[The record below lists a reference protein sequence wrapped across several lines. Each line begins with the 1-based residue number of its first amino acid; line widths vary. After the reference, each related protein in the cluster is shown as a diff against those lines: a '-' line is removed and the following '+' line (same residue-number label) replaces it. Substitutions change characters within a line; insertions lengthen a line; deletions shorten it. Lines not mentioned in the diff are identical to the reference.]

1 MNDSQPSPV
10 PFEEGLVDLMGYNP
24 VWYWIISFI
33 ILSIIMITMFFLL
46 RLKNKDHV
54 EAPVAPMMKQP
65 SYYIAEIDK
74 TFLLV
79 SNRAISIQEACQRVS
94 ITLREYIQQQT
105 GLPASSMTFTDLQRV
120 QTPPRIMASIQY
132 VYPIVFGNARVE
144 DYDEFLK
151 FMNSSRAILDGR
163 WNG

>member
-1 MNDSQPSPV
+1 MNDNQPEPV
-10 PFEEGLVDLMGYNP
+10 PFEEGLADLIGYNP
-24 VWYWIISFI
+24 VWFWIISFI
-33 ILSIIMITMFFLL
+33 VLSIVMITMFFLL

-54 EAPVAPMMKQP
+54 EVTMKTPMKQA
-65 SYYIAEIDK
+65 SHYVAEIDK

-105 GLPASSMTFTDLQRV
+105 GLPASSMTFTDLQSV
-120 QTPPRIMASIQY
+120 QTPEHIMASIQY
-132 VYPIVFGNARVE
+132 IYPIVFGNARVGN
-144 DYDEFLK
+144 YDEFLR

-163 WNG
+163 WNR